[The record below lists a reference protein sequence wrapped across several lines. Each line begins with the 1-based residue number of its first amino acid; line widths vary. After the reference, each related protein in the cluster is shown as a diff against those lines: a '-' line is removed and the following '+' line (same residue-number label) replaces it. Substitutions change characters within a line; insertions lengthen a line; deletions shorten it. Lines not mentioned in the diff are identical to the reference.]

1 VVKAP
6 MSAMPPAMVS
16 CDTRPSTS
24 APVNSKMMAMMTACL
39 SDSVLAPTDVPLW
52 VGASGS

>member
-1 VVKAP
+1 